1 MITRVASRAT
11 PGFWLL
17 AIVLVV
23 YVAACARFRDNNLEA
38 DAWEHLSVLHALTEN
53 PWNPGN
59 PTYDLD
65 IPSVRYSP
73 YFVGL
78 AFVCR
83 LTHIDPYSAL
93 TAAAV
98 LNTCLLILGI
108 WLFLSSFDEAA
119 SAAAAL
125 FVVVTLYGSPPGY
138 ANSLALSDLPLLA
151 VNPSAFSLPLVLI
164 SWSIFR
170 RIVIRGR
177 GAVEFVAISLLL
189 ACAVLDHAMTGVFGL
204 MGLFVLAFAGDR
216 QARWNMTLVAAS
228 IAAVAIGLAL
238 IWPWFSFFAALR
250 SNRDRDY
257 WFNPYILELMLTSWC
272 APAALCAL
280 FLIPLRDRP
289 LIRTCLIGGTL
300 SIVVGLLAL
309 VIKSPAFARFPLA
322 GIIYFQLALGVFVH
336 DSELLRPS
344 RWPKLLRQLV
354 SPDSSIEYRAIV
366 QVTVAIFLVYFLIPQ
381 LVLIAKEPSLGRKY
395 LAKITGRR
403 EKIEYP
409 RQAMGELLAPIGP
422 RDVVLSDIQTS
433 WRIPSTRGRVLAAL
447 HYELFVPDQPQR
459 TIDLN
464 NFFSSDNEAERDA
477 VIRKYGVAWI
487 VLNRNR
493 LGDAEFASLLRK
505 PAVVGSSDDGNLVL
519 MRADSWMKA
528 GAQ

>member
-1 MITRVASRAT
+1 M
-11 PGFWLL
+11 L
-17 AIVLVV
+17 AIVLVI

-59 PTYDLD
+59 PTYALD

-83 LTHIDPYSAL
+83 LTHVDPYSAL

-98 LNTCLLILGI
+98 LNTCLLIFGI

-164 SWSIFR
+164 SWSLFR
-170 RIVIRGR
+170 RIAIRGR
-177 GAVEFVAISLLL
+177 GAVEFVALSLLL

-204 MGLFVLAFAGDR
+204 MGLFVLAFVGDR
-216 QARWNMTLVAAS
+216 QARWNMMLVAAAV
-228 IAAVAIGLAL
+228 AAIAIGLAL
-238 IWPWFSFFAALR
+238 MWPWFSFLAALR

-272 APAALCAL
+272 APATLCAL

-300 SIVVGLLAL
+300 SLVVGLLAW
-309 VIKSPAFARFPLA
+309 VIKSPALARFPLA
-322 GIIYFQLALGVFVH
+322 GIIYFQL
-336 DSELLRPS
+336 
-344 RWPKLLRQLV
+344 
-354 SPDSSIEYRAIV
+354 
-366 QVTVAIFLVYFLIPQ
+366 
-381 LVLIAKEPSLGRKY
+381 
-395 LAKITGRR
+395 
-403 EKIEYP
+403 
-409 RQAMGELLAPIGP
+409 
-422 RDVVLSDIQTS
+422 
-433 WRIPSTRGRVLAAL
+433 
-447 HYELFVPDQPQR
+447 
-459 TIDLN
+459 
-464 NFFSSDNEAERDA
+464 
-477 VIRKYGVAWI
+477 
-487 VLNRNR
+487 
-493 LGDAEFASLLRK
+493 
-505 PAVVGSSDDGNLVL
+505 
-519 MRADSWMKA
+519 
-528 GAQ
+528 

>member
-1 MITRVASRAT
+1 MTSRIGSRAT

-23 YVAACARFRDNNLEA
+23 YVAACTGFRDNNLEA

-59 PTYDLD
+59 PTYALD

-78 AFVCR
+78 AFLCR
-83 LTHIDPYSAL
+83 VGHVDPYSAL
-93 TAAAV
+93 SAAAV

-108 WLFLSSFDEAA
+108 WRLLSSFDEAA
-119 SAAAAL
+119 SAGAAL
-125 FVVVTLYGSPPGY
+125 FVVLTLYGSPPGY

-151 VNPSAFSLPLVLI
+151 MNPSAFSLPVVLI
-164 SWSIFR
+164 SWTLFR
-170 RIVIRGR
+170 RIAIRGG
-177 GAVEFVAISLLL
+177 GAVEFIAISLLL

-216 QARWNMTLVAAS
+216 PARWNLTLVAA
-228 IAAVAIGLAL
+228 AVAAIAIGIALA
-238 IWPWFSFFAALR
+238 WPWFSFLTALR

-257 WFNPYILELMLTSWC
+257 WFNPYILELMLTTWC

-280 FLIPLRDRP
+280 FLIPLRERP
-289 LIRTCLIGGTL
+289 IIRTCLLGGTL
-300 SIVVGLLAL
+300 SIVIGLFAW
-309 VIKSPAFARFPLA
+309 VIKSPALARFPLA
-322 GIIYFQLALGVFVH
+322 GVIYFQIGLGVFVH
-336 DSELLRPS
+336 DAELLRPS
-344 RWPKLLRQLV
+344 RWPKLLKQLV
-354 SPDSSIEYRAIV
+354 STDSSAENRAIL
-366 QVTVAIFLVYFLIPQ
+366 QVTVAIFLIYFLVPQ
-381 LVLIAKEPSLGRKY
+381 LVLIAKEPYLGRKY
-395 LAKITGRR
+395 VAKVTGRK

-409 RQAMGELLAPIGP
+409 RQAMGALLGPIGP

-433 WRIPSTRGRVLAAL
+433 WRIPSTRGRVVAAL
-447 HYELFVPDQPQR
+447 HYELFVPEQAQR
-459 TIDLN
+459 TTDLN
-464 NFFSSDNEAERDA
+464 NFFSSDNEAEREA

-487 VLNRNR
+487 VLNRER
-493 LGDAEFASLLRK
+493 IGDAEFASLLRK
-505 PAVVGSSDDGNLVL
+505 SAVVGSSDDGNLVL